1 MKGTYQE
8 LLAEGIMQLEAVG
21 IADASLDA
29 WYLLSLCFHID
40 RMHFLMERSR
50 EQEWQEDTVARY
62 QHLIEKR
69 AAHIPLQQLTG
80 EQEFMG
86 LPFLVNEHVLIPRQD
101 TEILV
106 EHVLEWTAE
115 QKDLTLLDMCTGSG
129 CIALSLAV
137 LGKEQFSRVLAV
149 DVSSQALEVARENGR
164 RLQAEVEWLKSDM
177 FQNVPV
183 LQADVIVSNP
193 PYIRPD
199 VIETLMPEV
208 RDHEPRMALD
218 GGRDGLDFYRV
229 LTKQAASFLK
239 DQGVLAVEI
248 GYDQGEAVS
257 ELFAQYGF
265 ESVQVIQ
272 DLAGLDRVVMGRKRC
287 WR

>member
-8 LLAEGIMQLEAVG
+8 LLTEGIMQLEAVG

-50 EQEWQEDTVARY
+50 EQEWQEDTVAQY

-115 QKDLTLLDMCTGSG
+115 QKNLTLLDMCTGSG

-183 LQADVIVSNP
+183 LQVDVIVSNP

-257 ELFAQYGF
+257 ELFVQYGF
-265 ESVQVIQ
+265 ELVQVIQ
-272 DLAGLDRVVMGRKRC
+272 DLAGLDRVVMGRKR
-287 WR
+287 